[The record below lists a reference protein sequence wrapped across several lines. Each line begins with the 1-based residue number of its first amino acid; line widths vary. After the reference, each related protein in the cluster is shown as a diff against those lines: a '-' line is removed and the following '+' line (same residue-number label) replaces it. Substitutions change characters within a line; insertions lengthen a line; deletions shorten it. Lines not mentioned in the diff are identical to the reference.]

1 MGLQEIQE
9 RIRIKKKKRR
19 RKRITFLCLLLLTAA
34 AIFMLKA
41 PFFQIGEVTVTGNDR
56 ISLALIQAELDG
68 LKGQNIFTF
77 SGKAV
82 EEVLSHQPYFESL
95 TFDRSLPD
103 GLSIDLKERKAEVA
117 FVSGGVTYLL
127 TRNSIFLEMG
137 GNIEEGM
144 TILIDNTVPG
154 ELGEKLYEE
163 ESEKGKLLREFRY
176 LQERNI
182 SETYLDT
189 IDLSDMAKIRT
200 VYQGMDIIL
209 GYGDGLKDKLN
220 KAINIIEGGNLQGK
234 TGYIDMSYPEKPVL
248 FTETVEAVDD
258 TEDAGEAVPA
268 AP

>member
-1 MGLQEIQE
+1 MSLQEVQE
-9 RIRIKKKKRR
+9 RIRIKKKRR
-19 RKRITFLCLLLLTAA
+19 RRRRMMFLSLLLLIAA
-34 AIFMLKA
+34 VVFLVKA
-41 PFFQIGEVTVTGNDR
+41 PFFQITEVTVTGNDR

-82 EEVLSHQPYFESL
+82 EEVLSHQQYFDSL
-95 TFDRSLPD
+95 TFSRTLPD
-103 GLSIDLKERKAEVA
+103 GLSIAVKERKAEVA

-127 TRNSIFLEMG
+127 TRNSILLEMG

-144 TILIDNTVPG
+144 TILIDDTVPG

-189 IDLSDMAKIRT
+189 IDMSDMAKVRT

-209 GYGDGLKDKLN
+209 GYRDGLKDKLN

-248 FTETVEAVDD
+248 FMETVEAADD
-258 TEDAGEAVPA
+258 TEDAGDAEPA